1 MVLFLFPREVISMGN
16 TFTIGIKNYKKV
28 KKEFRKL
35 QQAPEIVAKRIVSDF
50 KSRAPGWIAEE
61 VVSVYNINKREIK
74 PSKSG
79 NVSAGSIVA
88 KGKEIKSVS
97 LVYSGR
103 LLTPTHFGMKPKKPY
118 KSGNYTLTAEILK
131 GKVKKLGVVKKITK
145 EQRKKLGKNFRKQ
158 GSRNSPKSP
167 NMLLHTGNKH
177 EGGTNYIPFQRVSQ
191 RRDDLKA
198 IKTVSMPQMVS
209 NDVVKENIEKTLST
223 EMGKRID
230 HHMKR
235 YMK

>member
-1 MVLFLFPREVISMGN
+1 MGN

-167 NMLLHTGNKH
+167 NMLLYTGNKH
-177 EGGTNYIPFQRVSQ
+177 ESGTNYIPFQRVSQ
-191 RRDDLKA
+191 RRDDLEVR
-198 IKTVSMPQMVS
+198 KTISMPQMVS
-209 NDVVKENIEKTLST
+209 SKRVEKKIDDVLSKNI
-223 EMGKRID
+223 GKRLD
-230 HHMKR
+230 QHMSR

>member
-1 MVLFLFPREVISMGN
+1 MGN

-35 QQAPEIVAKRIVSDF
+35 QKAPEIVSKRIVSDF
-50 KSRAPGWIAEE
+50 KSRAPGWIAKE
-61 VVSVYNINKREIK
+61 VAAVYNIKQNEVK
-74 PSKSG
+74 PSGGGGGGKSIG
-79 NVSAGSIVA
+79 NIGVKGNTITTA
-88 KGKEIKSVS
+88 K
-97 LVYSGR
+97 LVYHGR
-103 LLTPTHFGMKPKKPY
+103 LLTLTHFGMKPAEPPNTRKA
-118 KSGNYTLTAEILK
+118 YTIKVKIKRGK
-131 GKVKKLGVVKKITK
+131 GKTVGKNKRLTKKQKKNI
-145 EQRKKLGKNFRKQ
+145 EKNFRKQ
-158 GSRNSPKSP
+158 GKQNSTASP
-167 NMLLHTGNKH
+167 IMLLHTGNRQ

-191 RRDDLKA
+191 RRSDLKA
-198 IKTVSMPQMVS
+198 IKTVSIPQMVS

>member
-1 MVLFLFPREVISMGN
+1 MGN
-16 TFTIGIKNYKKV
+16 TFTIGIKDYKKM

-35 QQAPEIVAKRIVSDF
+35 QKAPEIVEKRIVSDF

-61 VVSVYNINKREIK
+61 VVSVYNIKKREIK

-79 NVSAGSIVA
+79 DVSAGSIAV
-88 KGKEIKSVS
+88 KGKTIKSVS

-103 LLTPTHFGMKPKKPY
+103 LLTPTHFGMKPKKPT
-118 KSGNYTLTAEILK
+118 KSGEYKLTVEILK
-131 GKVKKLGVVKKITK
+131 GEVKTWGRNKKLTKK
-145 EQRKKLGKNFRKQ
+145 QRKQLGKNFRGQ
-158 GSRNSPKSP
+158 GPHSSPKSP

-191 RRDDLKA
+191 RRDDLEVR
-198 IKTVSMPQMVS
+198 KTISMPQMVS
-209 NDVVKENIEKTLST
+209 SKRVEKKIDDVLSKNI
-223 EMGKRID
+223 GKRLD
-230 HHMKR
+230 QHMSR

>member
-1 MVLFLFPREVISMGN
+1 MGN
-16 TFTIGIKNYKKV
+16 TFTIGIKDYKKV

-35 QQAPEIVAKRIVSDF
+35 QKAPEIVEKRIVSDF
-50 KSRAPGWIAEE
+50 KSRAPGWIASE
-61 VVSVYNINKREIK
+61 VVSVYNIKKNEIR

-79 NVSAGSIVA
+79 GVSVGSIAV
-88 KGKEIKSVS
+88 KGKTIKSVS
-97 LVYSGR
+97 LVYRGR

-118 KSGNYTLTAEILK
+118 KSGNYTLTVEILK
-131 GKVKKLGVVKKITK
+131 GNVKKLGVVKKLTK

-167 NMLLHTGNKH
+167 NMLLHTGNRQ
-177 EGGTNYIPFQRVSQ
+177 EGGTNYIPFQRMSQ
-191 RRDDLKA
+191 RRSDLKA

>member
-1 MVLFLFPREVISMGN
+1 MRS

-28 KKEFRKL
+28 KKEFRKM
-35 QQAPEIVAKRIVSDF
+35 QQAPEIVAKRIISDF

-61 VVSVYNINKREIK
+61 VVSVYNINKRKIK

-97 LVYSGR
+97 LVYNGR

-118 KSGNYTLTAEILK
+118 KSGNYTLTVEILK
-131 GKVKKLGVVKKITK
+131 GNVKKLGVVKKLTK

-191 RRDDLKA
+191 RRDDLEVR
-198 IKTVSMPQMVS
+198 KTISMPQMVS
-209 NDVVKENIEKTLST
+209 SKRVEKKIDDVLSKNI
-223 EMGKRID
+223 GKRLD
-230 HHMKR
+230 QHMSR